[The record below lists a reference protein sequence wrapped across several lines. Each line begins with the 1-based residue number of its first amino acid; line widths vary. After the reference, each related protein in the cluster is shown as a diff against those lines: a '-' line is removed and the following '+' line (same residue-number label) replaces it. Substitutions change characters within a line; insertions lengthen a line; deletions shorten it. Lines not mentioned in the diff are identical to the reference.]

1 MQEQEKVDCPTK
13 QEFRKRIL
21 DLIKN
26 QKEED
31 ALRQDRVILGKFL
44 ALPVF
49 RKAKTILFYASVK
62 GEVNTFGMMEQALE
76 FDKRVVL
83 PVIQEKTRQIIP
95 MMIRTM
101 KELKPGTFG
110 IPEPAVA
117 MERAVTVDEIDLAVV
132 PGVAF
137 DQQLNRLGRGAG
149 YYDRFLSELPAATP
163 TIGLAYDVQVVERLF
178 GLEAHDRPVTLV
190 LTA

>member
-1 MQEQEKVDCPTK
+1 MDCPTK

-31 ALRQDRVILGKFL
+31 ALRQDRVILGKFV

-83 PVIQEKTRQIIP
+83 PVVQEKTRQIIP
-95 MMIRTM
+95 MMIRNM

-117 MERAVTVDEIDLAVV
+117 MERAITVDEIDLAVV

-163 TIGLAYDVQVVERLF
+163 TIGLAYDVQVVESLF